1 MGVGVAIPPT
11 RTQKEE
17 EVGRRHARTQD
28 EGGVAK
34 PHLGSRPERSEGRPG
49 RSHKGHKDPQP
60 SSLKAVGYND

>member
-28 EGGVAK
+28 EGGRR
-34 PHLGSRPERSEGRPG
+34 SRPTALGLSEA
-49 RSHKGHKDPQP
+49 KDDQDEVKKEAHTHN
-60 SSLKAVGYND
+60 LAVLEP